1 MGAAGAGG
9 GFFLT
14 FEGVEGSGKSTQQA
28 LLARRL
34 RGAGHAVLE
43 VREPGGTPMG
53 ESLRPLL
60 LHTQG
65 AAPAPPTELFLYLA
79 SRAQLAA
86 QVIGPALAGG
96 QLVLCDRFVDSTAA
110 YQGYGRGMDLE
121 LIARLNRLAT
131 AGVWPDLTVLL
142 DLDPAAGLARLT
154 GRAGTAG
161 AAGGGTDGLDR
172 FEREALAFHR
182 CVREGYLALA
192 RAEPGRF
199 VVMDA
204 AQDAGAIAASLW
216 PHVEA
221 RLRRAAP
228 APAP

>member
-1 MGAAGAGG
+1 MGAAGARG

-14 FEGVEGSGKSTQQA
+14 LEGVEGSGKSTQQT

-43 VREPGGTPMG
+43 VREPGGTPLG
-53 ESLRPLL
+53 ESLRRLL
-60 LHTQG
+60 LHTPG
-65 AAPAPPTELFLYLA
+65 AAPTAPAELFLYLA

-86 QVIGPALAGG
+86 EVIGPALAGG
-96 QLVLCDRFVDSTAA
+96 QVVLCDRYADSTSA

-142 DLDPAAGLARLT
+142 DLDPAAGLARLA
-154 GRAGTAG
+154 GRPGAESG
-161 AAGGGTDGLDR
+161 AAGSDGLDR

-182 CVREGYLALA
+182 RVRDGYLALA
-192 RAEPGRF
+192 RAHPDRF
-199 VVMDA
+199 LVVDA
-204 AQDAGAIAASLW
+204 AQDPATIAASLW

-221 RLRRAAP
+221 RLCRAAP
-228 APAP
+228 AP